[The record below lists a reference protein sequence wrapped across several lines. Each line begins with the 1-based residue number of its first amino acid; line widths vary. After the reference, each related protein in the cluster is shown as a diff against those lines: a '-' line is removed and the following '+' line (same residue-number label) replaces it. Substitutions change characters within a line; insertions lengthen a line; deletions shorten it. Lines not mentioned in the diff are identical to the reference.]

1 MNIENVTVKE
11 VVNNAVNKGTI
22 WQSLLEAQKS
32 IIAIE
37 KKSINQAANYS
48 YKYTSCED
56 MIDHCRT
63 ALHDHGLVLLTTG
76 SELINDASGPICSV
90 SYQLIHIMTGDKAD
104 FVFPMPVVIGRA
116 MPLDKAYCSSLSTNL
131 AYFLRNLLLVKR
143 GDEKPIDARDDSHF
157 EPEVNNE
164 PHYKTN
170 TKTLSNDDRAQVLQA
185 KINDAQS
192 RDELKRIFQECAKLP
207 KPYKE
212 ALTEMC
218 QKKAESF
225 KGAA

>member
-1 MNIENVTVKE
+1 MNTENVAVKE

-22 WQSLLEAQKS
+22 WQSLLEAQRS
-32 IIAIE
+32 IVNIE
-37 KKSINQAANYS
+37 KKSENKFGN

-56 MIDHCRT
+56 MIEHCRS
-63 ALHDHGLVLLTTG
+63 ALHDHSLVLLTLG
-76 SELINDASGPICSV
+76 SELINDASGIICSV
-90 SYQLIHIMTGDKAD
+90 SYQLVHILTGDKAD
-104 FVFPMPVVIGRA
+104 FVFPMPVVLGKG
-116 MPLDKAYCSSLSTNL
+116 MPLDKAYCASLSTNL

-164 PHYKTN
+164 PNNKTN
-170 TKTLSNDDRAQVLQA
+170 TKTLSNDERAQVLQA
-185 KINDAQS
+185 KINDAKS